1 MDLAR
6 GLVEDDRRSSQS
18 DEPSEEVIVWALA
31 LRATIESHTR
41 DLDGTSPMSELL
53 IQRLTNL
60 AQSADAVARGMEFG
74 FLFDP
79 VRKLFSI
86 GYRVADG
93 SLDSGYYDLLAS
105 EARLTSFVVIAKGDV
120 PVSHWF
126 RLGRALTPVEQDS
139 VLVSWSGSMF
149 EYLMPALVMRAPA
162 GSLLDQTCRLVVRRQ
177 ISYGAER
184 GVPWGVSESGYNARD
199 LEMTYQYSNFGVPGL
214 GLRRGLSD
222 DVVVAPYATAL
233 AAMIDPG
240 AAVRNFQ
247 RLAEAG
253 GSGIY
258 GFYEALDYTPSRLP
272 ENALVAVVRAYMA
285 HHQGISLVALD
296 NVLHGGI
303 MRARF
308 HTEPI
313 VQATDLLLQERTPR
327 DVAVARPPAEDVM
340 TVGDAREFVPPVV
353 RRFTTPHGALPRTH
367 MLSNG
372 RYAVMLTAA
381 GGGYSRWRG
390 IAVTRWRE
398 DVTRDVGGTYIYLRD
413 AHSGQVWSAGYQ
425 PTGLEPDRYEVV
437 FSEDRAKI
445 ARQDGSITTTL
456 DVLVSPED
464 GGEVRR
470 VSVMNLGTRTREL
483 ELTSYAEVVLL
494 PPAADAVH
502 PAFSNLFVQTECV
515 PELDVV
521 LATRRPRSPDEPRL
535 WLAHVVAVEGETVGE
550 LQWET
555 DRARFL
561 GRGRGVRMPL
571 SMIEGRA
578 LSNTVGSVLDPIV
591 SLRRRVR
598 IPPGVTIRV
607 SFSTMVAPS
616 RVEALNLAEKY
627 RHAVTFDRAAT
638 LAWTQAQV
646 QLHHLGIGPDEAHL
660 FQSLARRVLFLDRT
674 LRPSA
679 DVLTRDTGGPAAL
692 WPHGISGDIPIVL
705 VQIDDPDD
713 VGIVRQ
719 LLRAHEYWR
728 MKQLAVDL
736 VILNERAPSYVQDL
750 QSLLETLVR
759 TSQSAAAHD
768 GHALHGSVYILRSDR
783 ITPSQRDALLT
794 VARAVLSNRRGT
806 LAEQITREQRPE
818 PPAVASLRRPP
829 AAKPPPDPPL
839 PRPELELFNGLGGF
853 AAEGREYVTILGA
866 GDATPAPWINVIS
879 NPVFGFQ
886 VSESGSGYTW
896 SINSRENQLTPWS
909 NDPVNDAPGE
919 AIYVRD
925 EETGELWS
933 PTALPIREAGQP
945 YTARHGQGY
954 SCFQHISHGI
964 SLELLQFVPLG
975 DPIKVSRLTVRNAS
989 GRTRRLSVTAY
1000 VEWVLGVSRSA
1011 SAPFI
1016 VTEIDPDTKAMHA
1029 RNTWSSDFAG
1039 RVAFADLGGAQ
1050 TAWTGDRTEFLGRNG
1065 VLERPAALTR
1075 EGRLSGRAGP
1085 GLDPCGAL
1093 QTMVELRAGERVDV
1107 VFFLGEA
1114 ATREEAGALIARYRT
1129 ADLDMVLRAVED
1141 RWDEVLGAVQ
1151 VRTPDRSMDLLLNRW
1166 LLYQAL
1172 ACRVWSR
1179 SAFYQAGGAY
1189 GFRDQL
1195 QDVMALS
1202 VATPG
1207 IAREHLL
1214 RAAARQ
1220 FVEGDVQHWWHPPSG
1235 RGVRTRISDDAVWL
1249 PYAVLHYRDTTGDA
1263 AVLDEVVSFLDGP
1276 TLATGQEESYFR
1288 PDMSSEQGTLF
1299 EHCARALDRALAVG
1313 ARGLPL
1319 IGTGDWNDGMNRVG
1333 REGRGESVWLGWF
1346 LLATLREFA
1355 PVAEDRGDQARAA
1368 AWREHAGA
1376 LKMSLEAQAWDGDW
1390 YRRAYFDDGTPL
1402 GSTKSEECRIDSIAQ
1417 SWGVISGAA
1426 EPARA
1431 ARAMAAVDEHLI
1443 RRDEG
1448 LMVLLAPPFDR
1459 TALDP
1464 GYIKGYPPGIRENG
1478 GQYTHAALWSVIAF
1492 ATLGE
1497 GDKAYGLFS
1506 LLNPINHANTRANAD
1521 RYKVEPYVVAAD
1533 VYAERAHVGRGGWTW
1548 YTGSAGWMYRAGLE
1562 WLLGFRVRG
1571 EHLHLAPCIP
1581 RGWPRFEVVFQYRS
1595 ARYEITVENPLG
1607 VSRGV
1612 SSVEVDGAA
1621 PVSGGGPLRLTDDG
1635 ATHSVRVV
1643 LG

>member
-1 MDLAR
+1 
-6 GLVEDDRRSSQS
+6 
-18 DEPSEEVIVWALA
+18 
-31 LRATIESHTR
+31 
-41 DLDGTSPMSELL
+41 
-53 IQRLTNL
+53 
-60 AQSADAVARGMEFG
+60 
-74 FLFDP
+74 
-79 VRKLFSI
+79 
-86 GYRVADG
+86 
-93 SLDSGYYDLLAS
+93 
-105 EARLTSFVVIAKGDV
+105 
-120 PVSHWF
+120 
-126 RLGRALTPVEQDS
+126 
-139 VLVSWSGSMF
+139 
-149 EYLMPALVMRAPA
+149 
-162 GSLLDQTCRLVVRRQ
+162 
-177 ISYGAER
+177 
-184 GVPWGVSESGYNARD
+184 
-199 LEMTYQYSNFGVPGL
+199 
-214 GLRRGLSD
+214 
-222 DVVVAPYATAL
+222 
-233 AAMIDPG
+233 
-240 AAVRNFQ
+240 
-247 RLAEAG
+247 
-253 GSGIY
+253 
-258 GFYEALDYTPSRLP
+258 
-272 ENALVAVVRAYMA
+272 
-285 HHQGISLVALD
+285 
-296 NVLHGGI
+296 
-303 MRARF
+303 
-308 HTEPI
+308 
-313 VQATDLLLQERTPR
+313 
-327 DVAVARPPAEDVM
+327 
-340 TVGDAREFVPPVV
+340 
-353 RRFTTPHGALPRTH
+353 